1 MPGPGTEYE
10 EMIVAMTETLRNR
23 FFGKY
28 RAIVTDNQDPETLG
42 RIKAQ
47 VPEILQEEVSPWAL
61 PATPFAGPG
70 HGLVLIPE
78 VGDGVWIEF
87 EGGDP
92 SRPIWTG
99 GWWGPGELPAPGEV
113 DVRALVTTAGHTFAL
128 DDKNREV
135 QLKHAGGAE
144 LKMTDSDLTLTIG
157 NSEFK
162 MTADQISLKVLT
174 TEITLTATD
183 LTLKGGPIAQVK
195 LSPAGTD
202 VNNGAMKVM

>member
-1 MPGPGTEYE
+1 MSTEHE
-10 EMIVAMTETLRNR
+10 ELMVGIAESMRSR

-28 RAIVTDNQDPETLG
+28 RGIGTNVEDPEKLG
-42 RIKAQ
+42 RIVAQ
-47 VPEILQEEVSPWAL
+47 VPEVLQEMPSPWAL

-87 EGGDP
+87 EAGDP

-99 GWWGPGELPAPGEV
+99 GWWGPNELPAPGDV
-113 DVRALVTTAGHTFAL
+113 QVRALVTTAGHKFVL
-128 DDKNREV
+128 NDKDKEI
-135 QLKHAGGAE
+135 QLLHSGGAQ
-144 LKMTDSDLTLTIG
+144 LKMTDNDITLTIG
-157 NSEFK
+157 QSEFK

-174 TEITLTATD
+174 NEITMTTTD
-183 LTLKGGPIAQVK
+183 ITLKGGPTAVIK

-202 VNNGAMKVM
+202 VNNSAIKVM

>member
-1 MPGPGTEYE
+1 MPGTEHE
-10 EMIVAMTETLRNR
+10 ELMVEIAESMRSR

-28 RAIVTDNQDPETLG
+28 RGVVSNVDDPEKMG
-42 RIKAQ
+42 RIQAQ
-47 VPEILQEEVSPWAL
+47 VPEILHEEVSPWAL

-99 GWWGPGELPAPGEV
+99 GWWGPGELPAPG
-113 DVRALVTTAGHTFAL
+113 DVQVRTLVTTAGHKFVLNDTS
-128 DDKNREV
+128 KEI
-135 QLKHAGGAE
+135 QLLHSGGAE
-144 LKMTDSDLTLTIG
+144 LKMTDSEITLTIG
-157 NSEFK
+157 QSEFK
-162 MTADQISLKVLT
+162 MSSDQISLKVLT
-174 TEITLTATD
+174 TEITMTTTD
-183 LTLKGGPIAQVK
+183 LTLKGGPTAQVK

-202 VNNGAMKVM
+202 VNNGAIKVM

>member
-1 MPGPGTEYE
+1 MSTEHE
-10 EMIVAMTETLRNR
+10 ELMVGIAESLRSR

-28 RAIVTDNQDPETLG
+28 RGVVTNVDDPEKLG
-42 RIKAQ
+42 RIIAQ
-47 VPEILQEEVSPWAL
+47 VPEVLHETPSPWAL

-87 EGGDP
+87 EAGDP

-99 GWWGPGELPAPGEV
+99 GWWGPDELPAPGDV
-113 DVRALVTTAGHTFAL
+113 QVRALVTTGGHKFVL
-128 DDKNREV
+128 NDKDKEI
-135 QLKHAGGAE
+135 QLLHSGGAE
-144 LKMTDSDLTLTIG
+144 LKMTDNDITLTIG
-157 NSEFK
+157 QSEFK

-174 TEITLTATD
+174 NEITMTTTD
-183 LTLKGGPIAQVK
+183 ITLKGGPTAVIK

-202 VNNGAMKVM
+202 VNNSAIKVM